1 MQYIHQQR
9 GRKEKMDTNKH
20 YERQERI
27 SNLSDILV
35 EESIKNGE
43 AFSEELCYV
52 MWNRAAK
59 VVDALEA
66 V

>member
-1 MQYIHQQR
+1 
-9 GRKEKMDTNKH
+9 MDTNKH

-27 SNLSDILV
+27 SNLADTLV

-43 AFSEELCYV
+43 AFSEDLCYV

-59 VVDALEA
+59 VVDELEA